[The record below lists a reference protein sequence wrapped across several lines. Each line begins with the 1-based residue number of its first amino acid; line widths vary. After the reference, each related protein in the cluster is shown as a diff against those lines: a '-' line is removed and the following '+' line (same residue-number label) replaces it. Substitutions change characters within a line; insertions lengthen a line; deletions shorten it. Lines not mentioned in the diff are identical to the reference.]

1 MYICMKCK
9 KTFDRPAI
17 ELDPV
22 AEGGEGY
29 SYAICPYCEYD
40 MIESAHTDP
49 FTGEWIAESEDTAE
63 STRLAIR
70 NDLFEMMNN
79 YTEDERQKEIF
90 LDIVE
95 DWLSER

>member
-1 MYICMKCK
+1 MYICMRYKR
-9 KTFDRPAI
+9 TFETPAI

-22 AEGGEGY
+22 AEGGDGY
-29 SYAICPYCEYD
+29 SFAICPYCEHD

-70 NDLFEMMNN
+70 SDLFEMMNSYAEN
-79 YTEDERQKEIF
+79 KRQTEIF
-90 LDIVE
+90 LDVVE
-95 DWLSER
+95 EWLGER